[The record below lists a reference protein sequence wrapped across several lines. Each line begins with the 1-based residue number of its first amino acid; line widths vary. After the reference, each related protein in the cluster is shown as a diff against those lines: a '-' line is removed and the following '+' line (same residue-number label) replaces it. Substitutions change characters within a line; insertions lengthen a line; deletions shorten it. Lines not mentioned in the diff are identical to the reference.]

1 MTEFALLKV
10 HCFEMCMVNYRKLS
24 KQPGAPSC
32 KVALCLE
39 IVLIKMNIS
48 GITEIIL
55 TKVVQEHILL
65 WLGQILLHWDYFNKT
80 DTDGDGR
87 DVVVDAD

>member
-1 MTEFALLKV
+1 
-10 HCFEMCMVNYRKLS
+10 
-24 KQPGAPSC
+24 
-32 KVALCLE
+32 
-39 IVLIKMNIS
+39 MNIS

-87 DVVVDAD
+87 DVVVDADWKYDKQHIYRTAHCVICLISRFNFYTIISPAFPFVFCQFAR